1 MTDDDLILIT
11 ARICHEVIR
20 EIQLAFSDPAPSPQ
34 WRDAEDWQRDSSLSG
49 AAAGLAGTAPREMFA
64 IWKESKQ
71 AAGWVWGT
79 VKDAHAHPPTHP
91 CLVDSWED
99 LPPDQ
104 RLKDAV
110 FTAVAPVVRE
120 MLE

>member
-34 WRDAEDWQRDSSLSG
+34 WRDAEDWQRDASLSS
-49 AAAGLAGTAPREMFA
+49 AQKALAGVTPQQMFA
-64 IWKESKQ
+64 LWARDKR

-79 VKDAHAHPPTHP
+79 VKDAAAHPPTHP

-110 FTAVAPVVRE
+110 FPAVATTVRE